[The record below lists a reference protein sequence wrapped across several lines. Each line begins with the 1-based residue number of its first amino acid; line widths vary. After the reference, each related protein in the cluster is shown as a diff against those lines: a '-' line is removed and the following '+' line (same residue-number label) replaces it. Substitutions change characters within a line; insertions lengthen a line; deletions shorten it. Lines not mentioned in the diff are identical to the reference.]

1 MSDAA
6 QPESGSEAQPVF
18 RRGNI
23 DDADAMLRVIQAAF
37 PEWPAFDIDVS
48 PIDHLRWK
56 MSQPESLRRDLH
68 AIVEIDHELVACQ
81 VRWRSR
87 ISVGGDEVPF
97 ELGADMAVH
106 PSAQGRGL
114 SRLIRNRERERMYNS
129 RVIGFD
135 TAPHHERMLALQAD
149 DVYIKRSIPLWVR
162 TFDLRTF
169 LAQHRANGGDS
180 HLTRAVVAAGGQ
192 ILRGRARTSRVKRRP
207 RVMETPT
214 ARSITIARASSFDE
228 RATELWLRVE
238 PEFDPA
244 MRRFAD
250 FLNWRYLDPRAGR
263 ISVFTAA
270 EGDRLLGFAAFRT
283 SGPEAR
289 VLDLV
294 TDPTA
299 PAVGRELLVQGAA
312 AARQAGCRYLVCL
325 LPQDHRDER
334 ALRDAGFLPT
344 GAAHAINVARDRYAT
359 HVPVFNE
366 VLLDPA
372 ARLHITFGDFD
383 HG

>member
-1 MSDAA
+1 
-6 QPESGSEAQPVF
+6 
-18 RRGNI
+18 
-23 DDADAMLRVIQAAF
+23 
-37 PEWPAFDIDVS
+37 
-48 PIDHLRWK
+48 
-56 MSQPESLRRDLH
+56 
-68 AIVEIDHELVACQ
+68 
-81 VRWRSR
+81 
-87 ISVGGDEVPF
+87 
-97 ELGADMAVH
+97 
-106 PSAQGRGL
+106 
-114 SRLIRNRERERMYNS
+114 MYNS

-238 PEFDPA
+238 PEFDLA

-325 LPQDHRDER
+325 LPKITVTNVLSGTPVFSRQAPPTPSTWHAIAMPPMCPYSTRSFSTPPPASTSPSATSITDS
-334 ALRDAGFLPT
+334 ALAARVLDAGPSRSGT
-344 GAAHAINVARDRYAT
+344 EGIGADPHRAHRPAHDCKIVWLGLGVGCYRSMAT
-359 HVPVFNE
+359 DWISP
-366 VLLDPA
+366 P
-372 ARLHITFGDFD
+372 I
-383 HG
+383 